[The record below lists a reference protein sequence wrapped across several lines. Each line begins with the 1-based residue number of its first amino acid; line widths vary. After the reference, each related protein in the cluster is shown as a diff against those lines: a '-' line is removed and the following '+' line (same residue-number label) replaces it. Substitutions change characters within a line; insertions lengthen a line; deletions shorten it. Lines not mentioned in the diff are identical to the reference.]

1 MICAFCGER
10 EASVMLPSGGALRPE
25 CDHCAALPVDETQAG
40 LIAADIVASALMGAA
55 EVN

>member
-10 EASVMLPSGGALRPE
+10 EASIMLPSGGALRPE

-40 LIAADIVASALMGAA
+40 LIAADIVASALMGAM